1 MWSMDRR
8 GFLIHTARASVL
20 LILPAGW
27 ATEGCGGDS
36 SPASATGAAG
46 GPGGA
51 ATGLRFTSDTMAG
64 HTHDF
69 TIAMA
74 DFAEPPPAG
83 LSGETTVTLAHTHT
97 VSLTADEL
105 SQIEAGRAVS
115 QQTTIVDGHQHTFKF
130 SLSTAQSAA
139 PTPVVT
145 PTNGAASA
153 EDAGA
158 DQN

>member
-1 MWSMDRR
+1 MDRR

-27 ATEGCGGDS
+27 ATAGCGGSS
-36 SPASATGAAG
+36 SPAAAG
-46 GPGGA
+46 SPGGA
-51 ATGLRFTSDTMAG
+51 ATGLRFISDTMGG

-74 DFAEPPPAG
+74 DFAEPPPSG
-83 LSGETTVTLAHTHT
+83 ISGETTVTLAHTHT

-105 SQIEAGRAVS
+105 SLIEAGQAVS
-115 QQTTIVDGHQHTFKF
+115 KETAIVDGHQHNFKF
-130 SLSTAQSAA
+130 SLSTAQSTA
-139 PTPVVT
+139 PTPMVT
-145 PTNGAASA
+145 PSAASA
-153 EDAGA
+153 QDAGA